1 MTSITRKS
9 LLMRIHKKTNNCDFP
24 KYLHLQQCT
33 NNLSSF
39 VECSFSS
46 YSFITFTNI
55 SIQRLKLWVYT
66 FWKENFLTDTAE
78 THEKVHSKC
87 LFFQFLS
94 SLLFII
100 HIRINTQNRI
110 MMEVWFTDNI
120 LSRRSYVTIIMAH

>member
-39 VECSFSS
+39 VECSFSLLLFYF
-46 YSFITFTNI
+46 YSTPKIMGLYF
-55 SIQRLKLWVYT
+55 LK
-66 FWKENFLTDTAE
+66 KENFLTDTAE

-87 LFFQFLS
+87 LFFQFPS
-94 SLLFII
+94 SFLLII

-110 MMEVWFTDNI
+110 RMEVWYTDNI